1 MPWRSWRTASGPFW
15 TNRLSRKNYIV
26 PKPET
31 NLLLAVDDERDFLE
45 LVAEL
50 AQGVG
55 YQVLTADTA
64 EGFRDLYMQ
73 HRPSLVL
80 LDLQMP
86 GMDGV
91 EALRYLARQN
101 TQTGIVLASGM
112 DQRVLT
118 SARQLGESLGLK
130 MLGILQK
137 PALVE
142 DIEGLLMKHLS
153 ADDSITV
160 ADVRRAV
167 DEYELVV
174 HYQPKLQRV
183 GRDWRVSA
191 AEALVRWQHPQR
203 GLLFPS
209 AFLSLAEEN
218 GLIPSITDFVL
229 TDAIRQV
236 GHWRARGLNLGVA
249 VNLAPRLVKD
259 LEFPDRLTRILRE
272 YEVPA
277 EQLTLDVTEAASLYD
292 WDVVMD
298 SFTRLR
304 VRGVGLALDDFGV
317 GTSSL
322 TQLYKLPFSEV
333 KIDRAL
339 IVEVPGNRAASV
351 ITRSIIELS
360 HNLSLSACAE
370 GVETAE
376 AFDFLDQG
384 GCDALQGDFISK
396 AIPAAEVEFF
406 IAAWS
411 GGRALDGDTA
421 RMPMLSAK

>member
-1 MPWRSWRTASGPFW
+1 MSRP
-15 TNRLSRKNYIV
+15 LRKNDIV
-26 PKPET
+26 PKPEI

-55 YQVLTADTA
+55 YQVLTAHTA
-64 EGFRDLYMQ
+64 EGFRELFAL

-118 SARQLGESLGLK
+118 SARQLGESLGLR

-142 DIEGLLMKHLS
+142 DIEGVLKKHLQ
-153 ADDSITV
+153 ADDSISV
-160 ADVRRAV
+160 DDLRRAV
-167 DEYELVV
+167 EEYELVV
-174 HYQPKLQRV
+174 HYQPKLQRA
-183 GRDWRVSA
+183 GRDWRVSG

-203 GLLFPS
+203 GLLYPGQ
-209 AFLSLAEEN
+209 FLPLAEEH
-218 GLIPSITDFVL
+218 GLIASITDFVL

-277 EQLTLDVTEAASLYD
+277 EQLTLEVTEAASLSD
-292 WDVVMD
+292 GDLVMD

-339 IVEVPGNRAASV
+339 IAEIPNNRAASV
-351 ITRSIIELS
+351 IARAIVELS
-360 HNLSLSACAE
+360 HNLSLSVCAE
-370 GVETAE
+370 GIETTE
-376 AFDFLDQG
+376 AFDFMDQA

-396 AIPAAEVEFF
+396 SIPAAEAELFMV
-406 IAAWS
+406 AWS
-411 GGRALDGDTA
+411 GGRAMDGDTA
-421 RMPMLSAK
+421 RMPILSVK

>member
-1 MPWRSWRTASGPFW
+1 M
-15 TNRLSRKNYIV
+15 
-26 PKPET
+26 PKPEL

-55 YQVLTADTA
+55 YQVVTADTA
-64 EGFRDLYMQ
+64 QGFRDLLVQ
-73 HRPSLVL
+73 HSPSLVL

-91 EALRYLARQN
+91 EALRHLARQN
-101 TQTGIVLASGM
+101 TQAGIVLASGM

-130 MLGILQK
+130 MHGVLQK
-137 PALVE
+137 PALVQ
-142 DIEGLLMKHLS
+142 DIEGILIKHLQ
-153 ADDSITV
+153 ADDCITI

-167 DEYELVV
+167 EEYELVV
-174 HYQPKLQRV
+174 HYQPKLHRV
-183 GRDWRVSA
+183 GRDWRVGA

-203 GLLFPS
+203 GLLAP
-209 AFLSLAEEN
+209 AQFLPLAEEH
-218 GLIPSITDFVL
+218 GLISAITDFVL

-277 EQLTLDVTEAASLYD
+277 EQLTLEVTEAASLYD

-304 VRGVGLALDDFGV
+304 VRGVGLSLDDFGV

-339 IVEVPGNRAASV
+339 IAEVPSNRAASV
-351 ITRSIIELS
+351 ITRSIIELA
-360 HNLSLSACAE
+360 HNLSLTACAE
-370 GVETAE
+370 GIESTE
-376 AFDFLDQG
+376 AFDFLDQA
-384 GCDALQGDFISK
+384 GCDAMQGDFISK
-396 AIPAAEVEFF
+396 PIAAAEVEVFMV
-406 IAAWS
+406 AWS
-411 GGRALDGDTA
+411 GGRAMDGDTA
-421 RMPMLSAK
+421 RMPILSAK